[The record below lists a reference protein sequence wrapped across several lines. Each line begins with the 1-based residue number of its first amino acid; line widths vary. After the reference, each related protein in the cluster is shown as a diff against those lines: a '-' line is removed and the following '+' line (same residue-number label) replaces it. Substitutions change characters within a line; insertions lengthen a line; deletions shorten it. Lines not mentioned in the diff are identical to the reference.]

1 MQNMLADFRA
11 CHLVCSFLSAGP
23 EQGVNF
29 ETASRVARLGI
40 LLLQGGNTQVQ
51 NVFKRLT
58 LADAMD
64 NRRTELLEHLRS
76 RLREC
81 LSSVVDHRETAMR
94 HVFATRLLRFIQ
106 VMNTPAEST

>member
-40 LLLQGGNTQVQ
+40 LLLQGGNTQVPTIDAEVAHNPGLPTRRDVPDLKQ
-51 NVFKRLT
+51 ILI
-58 LADAMD
+58 LA
-64 NRRTELLEHLRS
+64 
-76 RLREC
+76 RE
-81 LSSVVDHRETAMR
+81 
-94 HVFATRLLRFIQ
+94 
-106 VMNTPAEST
+106 